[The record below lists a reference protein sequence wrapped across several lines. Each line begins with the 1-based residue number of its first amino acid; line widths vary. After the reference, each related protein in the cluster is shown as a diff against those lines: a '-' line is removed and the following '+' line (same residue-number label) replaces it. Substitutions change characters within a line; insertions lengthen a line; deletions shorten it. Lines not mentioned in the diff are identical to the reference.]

1 MTDDPSLRGP
11 ADGSRINVH
20 EDHEVRYWTHRFGVT
35 AERLEA
41 AVKAVGV
48 MVGDVEAWLG
58 KSA

>member
-1 MTDDPSLRGP
+1 RGP

-58 KSA
+58 KST